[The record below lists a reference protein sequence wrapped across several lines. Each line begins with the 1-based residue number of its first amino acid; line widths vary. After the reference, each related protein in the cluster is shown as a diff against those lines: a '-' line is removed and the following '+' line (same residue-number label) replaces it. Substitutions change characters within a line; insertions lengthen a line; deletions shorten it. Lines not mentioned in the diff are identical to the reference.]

1 MPVLLLQSVMTE
13 NVGSSRAEDKTTDCD
28 RQIGRRQA
36 RHREPIDHLN
46 ARLIEGGDRHA
57 STAAEKASFAVL

>member
-1 MPVLLLQSVMTE
+1 MPVILLQSVMAE

-46 ARLIEGGDRHA
+46 ARL
-57 STAAEKASFAVL
+57 